1 MTIWTVGKG
10 AGGSATGCIAL
21 GRYRFWTGLTWRRPE
36 TRSSTPVRASRLG
49 SGPRRLLD
57 GQLGQRERLQPLV
70 RNGPTA
76 QHRGTEGP
84 RRQTSLRPLQGT
96 PPVTQLLAQ
105 GLAGLLGDPVDGSV
119 HRVLWAGRGDR
130 VVVVASHR
138 STQQIESVTLLVQQD
153 SRPRLVHPRSSSA
166 LPSASPRPH
175 RSQNRTG
182 TEPKYHRELA
192 TILPERRVASSRRPH
207 LRLVGALRSAAH
219 LLGRADDASPGP
231 GDRRTDWRLCRG
243 ASSGG
248 ARFHPPHGSRGSERP
263 APWAVRPLP
272 VRGRASASA
281 GRSHAPPRSGAP
293 TPGYRA
299 ASTPRRPRHGA
310 VVAFAASGLRRSTV
324 LSHHNQ
330 GGRRGQYLSGG

>member
-76 QHRGTEGP
+76 QHRGTKGP

-105 GLAGLLGDPVDGSV
+105 GLAGLLGDPVDGAV
-119 HRVLWAGRGDR
+119 HRVLWAGHGDR

-138 STQQIESVTLLVQQD
+138 STQQIESVTLLVQQG
-153 SRPRLVHPRSSSA
+153 SRPRRVHPRSSSA
-166 LPSASPRPH
+166 RPSASPRPH
-175 RSQNRTG
+175 RSQNQPG
-182 TEPKYHRELA
+182 TAPKHHRELA
-192 TILPERRVASSRRPH
+192 SPYCLNVVPLLLAVGGTADENDDARTCGDGSQLGRRVRPV
-207 LRLVGALRSAAH
+207 LGYPPARGQEPDGLAAAWVWRLELHGAL
-219 LLGRADDASPGP
+219 LL
-231 GDRRTDWRLCRG
+231 
-243 ASSGG
+243 
-248 ARFHPPHGSRGSERP
+248 RP
-263 APWAVRPLP
+263 
-272 VRGRASASA
+272 
-281 GRSHAPPRSGAP
+281 
-293 TPGYRA
+293 
-299 ASTPRRPRHGA
+299 
-310 VVAFAASGLRRSTV
+310 
-324 LSHHNQ
+324 
-330 GGRRGQYLSGG
+330 